1 MFKYSSGI
9 VCFRD
14 DMLVVLFFCFYL
26 FVFICCFFLLF
37 FFFSGIIRHTRF
49 ALVTGVQTFALPIC
63 GPQIAAELNKKLG
76 AIDGAMVI
84 TVLPPPIL
92 GLGTAGGFKAQL
104 EDHSNAGPAKLYDM
118 TQALVA
124 KARQTPSL
132 AGVFSTY
139 DVNTPQLQAAVARV
153 KEIGRA
159 SGRESGGADV

>member
-1 MFKYSSGI
+1 
-9 VCFRD
+9 
-14 DMLVVLFFCFYL
+14 
-26 FVFICCFFLLF
+26 
-37 FFFSGIIRHTRF
+37 
-49 ALVTGVQTFALPIC
+49 
-63 GPQIAAELNKKLG
+63 
-76 AIDGAMVI
+76 MVI

-139 DVNTPQLQAAVARV
+139 DVNAPQLQADVDRV
-153 KEIGRA
+153 KVKQRSEERRVGKECVSTCRYRW
-159 SGRESGGADV
+159 SPYH

>member
-1 MFKYSSGI
+1 
-9 VCFRD
+9 
-14 DMLVVLFFCFYL
+14 
-26 FVFICCFFLLF
+26 
-37 FFFSGIIRHTRF
+37 
-49 ALVTGVQTFALPIC
+49 
-63 GPQIAAELNKKLG
+63 
-76 AIDGAMVI
+76 MVI

-139 DVNTPQLQAAVARV
+139 DVNAPQLQADVDRV
-153 KEIGRA
+153 KVKQLGIDLDEVFRTMQVYLGDRKSTRLN
-159 SGRESGGADV
+159 SGQ

>member
-1 MFKYSSGI
+1 
-9 VCFRD
+9 
-14 DMLVVLFFCFYL
+14 
-26 FVFICCFFLLF
+26 
-37 FFFSGIIRHTRF
+37 
-49 ALVTGVQTFALPIC
+49 
-63 GPQIAAELNKKLG
+63 
-76 AIDGAMVI
+76 MVI

-139 DVNTPQLQAAVARV
+139 DVNAPQLQADVDRV
-153 KEIGRA
+153 KVKQLGIDLEEVFRTMQVYLGRSEEHTSELQSLMRISYA
-159 SGRESGGADV
+159 VFCLKKKKNKTYR